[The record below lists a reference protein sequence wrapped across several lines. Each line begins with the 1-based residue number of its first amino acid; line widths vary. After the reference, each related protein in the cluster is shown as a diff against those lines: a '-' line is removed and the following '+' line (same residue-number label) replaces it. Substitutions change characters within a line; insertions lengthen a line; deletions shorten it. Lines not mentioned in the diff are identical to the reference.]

1 MKRSQWLATLAQNAT
16 PHLDECIEYLG
27 STCAWLHD
35 FKRTPQDEEWHAE
48 GNVYIHTQRVLAEL
62 YKVLATDAV
71 HITGVRRQALILGA
85 ILHDIAKPMQTRVA
99 VLHGKTRV
107 IAPQHESV
115 GRSYLAPR
123 LMELELPFD
132 VIWQV
137 LHLVGEHHMPKTLA
151 LKESAASDFYRLA
164 RQVDTELLYWLE
176 VADMR
181 GRICPDLDWQL
192 LCLDEFKAQAQA
204 LNVWGQSTRLR
215 TLIASHLMTLSP
227 PAQRYVYAYGLALME
242 NGSVTQLE
250 EVLGKTYSHRECYA
264 HLVMTVGLSGSGKST
279 WLARHYPDYE
289 VISLD
294 DLREEI
300 NGKRSSQK
308 QFGQIIQTA
317 KARLKAALREHRG
330 VVWDATNLRM
340 ELRAQILDLARDY
353 HALITMAVFMLPL
366 KTIWQQNNEREYCLP
381 NSVLQRQIEQWQL
394 PTLSEAHHYQVIG
407 EEGKLLYESGNWST
421 L

>member
-1 MKRSQWLATLAQNAT
+1 
-16 PHLDECIEYLG
+16 
-27 STCAWLHD
+27 
-35 FKRTPQDEEWHAE
+35 
-48 GNVYIHTQRVLAEL
+48 
-62 YKVLATDAV
+62 
-71 HITGVRRQALILGA
+71 
-85 ILHDIAKPMQTRVA
+85 
-99 VLHGKTRV
+99 
-107 IAPQHESV
+107 
-115 GRSYLAPR
+115 
-123 LMELELPFD
+123 
-132 VIWQV
+132 
-137 LHLVGEHHMPKTLA
+137 
-151 LKESAASDFYRLA
+151 
-164 RQVDTELLYWLE
+164 
-176 VADMR
+176 
-181 GRICPDLDWQL
+181 
-192 LCLDEFKAQAQA
+192 
-204 LNVWGQSTRLR
+204 
-215 TLIASHLMTLSP
+215 
-227 PAQRYVYAYGLALME
+227 
-242 NGSVTQLE
+242 
-250 EVLGKTYSHRECYA
+250 
-264 HLVMTVGLSGSGKST
+264 LSGSGKST